1 VHLLAAKP
9 GGFVD
14 DEGIVDLGQT
24 PADMVILA
32 AADSVLGALGSAL
45 DQLVLVESS
54 SRSHDASLEVSDSD
68 RLPSIRLANWMQLVK
83 PAAYDLYEHK
93 VLEHAKVVVVSLLGG
108 EHYWA
113 YGFQQLQAWSKAKK
127 GRTLIV
133 VPGDDTPDPALM
145 DASNCDMEDA
155 HRVWRYFRESGQR
168 NSEQFFQFLAAQFF
182 QKNIDWQ
189 EPAPLP
195 SALIYFKGNRSNQGN
210 KSNQGHASSLSEW
223 KAHHHDALS
232 YSNEVKS
239 QSVVLVVFYRSHLQ
253 SGNTAMFDELLDII
267 EQEGLIPLAVAVS
280 SLKDDVSV
288 GLIETLAEQ
297 TNAKIILNTTGF
309 AANRV
314 GSPDLASEPTDFQSA
329 FDSPIPVLQ
338 LILSGS
344 TQDDW
349 QQQTQGL
356 RSRDVAMQIVLPEMD
371 GRIITR
377 AVSFKALSHYN
388 EAAQVDLV
396 RYELHPERA
405 RFVAQLAKRYATL
418 ASKPNTEKRIA
429 FVLAN
434 YPTKDGRIGNGVGLD
449 TPASTVNL
457 LNALE
462 CAGYPIQ
469 DIPAHGNALIEMLLG
484 AVTNNPNTL
493 HERGCWQSLSL
504 EEYLHHFYQLP
515 LECQTAVWDRWGPPE
530 DDHKCREQDGQR
542 RIMLAGIRLGETF
555 VGIQPARGF
564 NLDLAANYHDPD
576 LIPPHSYLAFY
587 FWLRHVYQVDAFV
600 HVGKHGNLEW
610 LPGKGTALSE
620 SCWPD
625 IALGPMPNF
634 YPFIVNDPG
643 EGAQAKRRSQ
653 ATIIDHLM
661 PPMTRAETYG
671 DMADLENLVDEYYQ
685 AMGMDV
691 RRETWLR
698 EQILKKVQESH
709 LLEELTIVEN
719 NGIEASNDDA
729 VLEGL
734 DTYLC
739 EIKEAQIRH
748 GLHRLGELPVEDKL
762 ADTLVALLR
771 LPRGNEITSQGI
783 LHVLVKDFA
792 LSHHGFDQHDF
803 DPMQSLRTPWLGIK
817 PDALLLVSDAD
828 WRTHADTKERLELFA
843 KDMMQTYLIQGH
855 STDELATSFPQTA
868 VLLSHAKKTLM
879 LALEKSA
886 NDEIQALITGLAGGF
901 IPPGPSGAPTRGR
914 LDTLPTG
921 RNFFSVDNRAIPS
934 PAAWAIGQKSAEA
947 LIQRHL
953 QEHGDYPKDLGL
965 SVWGTATMR
974 TGGDD
979 IAQAFALMGVRP
991 IWAPGSNRVT
1001 DFEMLSCMQMGRPRV
1016 DVTLRVSGFFR
1027 DAFANVMRL
1036 YDAAVQAI
1044 AEYEEPGNGNT
1055 IRANVQA
1062 RKQTLLDQGMDEE
1075 QASRQASYRVFGS
1088 KPGAYGA
1095 GLQGLI
1101 DERCWDTKADLA
1113 EAYVNWGGYAYDG
1126 NSQSGKQDG
1135 VEAKS
1140 AFVERLSQLD
1150 VVVQNQDNRE
1160 HDILDSDDY
1169 YQFQGGMTNAVTTFS
1184 GQAPSVYH
1192 SDHSNPSSPKIRTL
1206 KEELNRVVRSRVLN
1220 PKWIEAMQTH
1230 GYKGAFEMTATVD
1243 YLFAYDATTDLV
1255 ADYQYEQVTDR
1266 LLLDPDNQAFMR
1278 DNNPHALEEMGERLL
1293 EAIQRGMWQNAEGH
1307 RVKIRSL
1314 LLDLDQQQE
1323 QRQ

>member
-1 VHLLAAKP
+1 MHLLAAKP

-24 PADMVILA
+24 PADIVILA

-45 DQLVLVESS
+45 DQLFS
-54 SRSHDASLEVSDSD
+54 SRHCSHDASLEVSDSN
-68 RLPSIRLANWMQLVK
+68 RLPSVRLANWMQLAK

-108 EHYWA
+108 EHYWS

-145 DASNCDMEDA
+145 SASNCDMEDA

-168 NSEQFFQFLAAQFF
+168 NSEQFFRFLAAQFF
-182 QKNIDWQ
+182 QKNIEWQ

-195 SALIYFKGNRSNQGN
+195 SALIYFPGN
-210 KSNQGHASSLSEW
+210 KSNQRQASSLSEW
-223 KAHHHDALS
+223 QAHYQTALS
-232 YSNEVKS
+232 YSADAKA
-239 QSVVLVVFYRSHLQ
+239 QPVVLVVFYRSHLQ
-253 SGNTAMFDELLDII
+253 SGNTAMFDGLLDII
-267 EQEGLIPLAVAVS
+267 EQEGLVPLAVAVS

-288 GLIETLAEQ
+288 GLIESLAEQ
-297 TNAKIILNTTGF
+297 TNASVILNTTGF

-329 FDSPIPVLQ
+329 FTSPIPVLQ

-349 QQQTQGL
+349 QEQTQGL

-388 EAAQVDLV
+388 EVAQVDLV

-405 RFVAQLAKRYATL
+405 RFVAQLAKRYVNL
-418 ASKPNTEKRIA
+418 ASKPNAEKRIA

-457 LNALE
+457 LKALKN
-462 CAGYPIQ
+462 AGYPIS
-469 DIPAHGNALIEMLLG
+469 DIPEHGNALIEALLG

-493 HERGCWQSLSL
+493 HERGCWQSLAL
-504 EEYLHHFYQLP
+504 EDYLEHFYQLP
-515 LECQTAVWDRWGPPE
+515 LECQNAVWDRWGPPE
-530 DDHKCREQDGQR
+530 DDHKCREQGGQR

-555 VGIQPARGF
+555 IGIQPARGF

-643 EGAQAKRRSQ
+643 EGAQAKRRTQ

-709 LLEELTIVEN
+709 LLEELTGVEV
-719 NGIEASNDDA
+719 SNDDS

-748 GLHRLGELPVEDKL
+748 GLHRLGELPEDDKL

-771 LPRGNEITSQGI
+771 LPRGSETSSQGI
-783 LHVLVKDFA
+783 LHALVKDFG
-792 LSHHGFDQHDF
+792 LKQDDF
-803 DPMQSLRTPWLGIK
+803 DPMQSVRTAWLGIK
-817 PDALLLVSDAD
+817 PEPLALVSEVD

-843 KDMMQTYLIQGH
+843 KSMAQTYLIQSH
-855 STDELATSFPQTA
+855 STAELAKAFPQTA

-886 NDEIQALITGLAGGF
+886 EDEIQALLIGLAGGF

-934 PAAWAIGQKSAEA
+934 PAAWAIGQQSADA

-1001 DFEMLSCMQMGRPRV
+1001 DFEILSCMQLGRPRV

-1044 AEYEEPGNGNT
+1044 ADYAEPGNGNT

-1062 RKQTLLDQGMDEE
+1062 RKHTLLEQGMDEE

-1126 NSQSGKQDG
+1126 NTYNGEQDG
-1135 VEAKS
+1135 VEAKT
-1140 AFVERLSQLD
+1140 AFIERLSKLD
-1150 VVVQNQDNRE
+1150 AVVQNQDNRE

-1169 YQFQGGMTNAVTTFS
+1169 YQFQGGMTNAVTEFS

-1206 KEELNRVVRSRVLN
+1206 KEELNRVIRSRVLN
-1220 PKWIEAMQTH
+1220 PKWIDAMQEH
-1230 GYKGAFEMTATVD
+1230 GYKGAFEMTATID

-1293 EAIQRGMWQNAEGH
+1293 EAIQRGMWQNAETH
-1307 RVKIRSL
+1307 RAQIQSL

-1323 QRQ
+1323 QGQ